1 MASPPSRPSRC
12 PGRGKAAAAAVALTL
27 ALTACGDDGDSSS
40 PDGERPTVT
49 VAALPLVDS
58 AMLYL
63 ARDRGL
69 FEKEGLNVRIQ
80 QIQQSLQAL
89 PPLSKGQI
97 DMVASA
103 NYVTYFQAHDK
114 GTLDIRIVAES
125 IRAAPKMMDVL
136 VPKDSD
142 IKSVADLTGR
152 TLAVNVLNNV
162 QSLTFDE
169 ILAEQGAPGEP
180 VYRQIPFPQMGAA
193 LDKGQVDAV
202 HAVEP
207 YDSAIQDELG
217 ARVLVDGA
225 SAPVRGIPLSGY
237 ITTEKYA
244 SRNAQTLTAFQ
255 RALKAAVKI
264 ARSDP
269 DAVRRILPTYTKVTE
284 KQADAIDL
292 PVFPAAMDGTQIARL
307 TDLMKKQ
314 GMVKKAIDPVTLL
327 VR

>member
-1 MASPPSRPSRC
+1 MASRPSC
-12 PGRGKAAAAAVALTL
+12 SGRGKAAAAAIALAL
-27 ALTACGDDGDSSS
+27 ALTACGDDNDSTSSDGD
-40 PDGERPTVT
+40 RRTVT
-49 VAALPLVDS
+49 VAALPLVDC
-58 AMLYL
+58 AMLYI
-63 ARDRGL
+63 AQDRGL
-69 FEKEGLNVRIQ
+69 FEKEGLDVRVQ

-89 PPLSKGQI
+89 PALSKGQI

-103 NYVTYFQAHDK
+103 NYVTYFQAHEK

-152 TLAVNVLNNV
+152 KLAVNVLNNV
-162 QSLTFDE
+162 QSLTFNE
-169 ILAEQGAPGEP
+169 ILAEQGAPGKP

-225 SAPVRGIPLSGY
+225 SAPVESIPLSGY
-237 ITTEKYA
+237 LTTQKYA
-244 SRNAQTLTAFQ
+244 SENADALAAFQ

-264 ARSDP
+264 AEEDP
-269 DAVRRILPTYTKVTE
+269 EAVREVLPTYTKVTE
-284 KQADAIDL
+284 KQADSIDL
-292 PVFPAAMDGTQIARL
+292 PVFPATTDAAQIARL
-307 TDLMKKQ
+307 TELMKKQ
-314 GMVKKAIDPVTLL
+314 GMLSKPIDPATLL

>member
-1 MASPPSRPSRC
+1 MAL
-12 PGRGKAAAAAVALTL
+12 ATVLALT
-27 ALTACGDDGDSSS
+27 LTACGDDEDSGTADS
-40 PDGERPTVT
+40 GRTKVT
-49 VAALPLVDS
+49 VAALPLVDC
-58 AMLYL
+58 AMLYI
-63 ARDRGL
+63 AQDRGL
-69 FEKEGLNVRIQ
+69 FEKEGLDVRIQ

-103 NYVTYFQAHDK
+103 NYVTYFQAQEK
-114 GTLDIRIVAES
+114 GTLDVRIVAEA
-125 IRAAPKMMDVL
+125 IRAAPHMMDVL

-152 TLAVNVLNNV
+152 KLAVNVLNNV

-169 ILAEQGAPGEP
+169 IVAEQGAGKP

-207 YDSAIQDELG
+207 YDSSIQDELG

-225 SAPVRGIPLSGY
+225 SAPVQGIPLSGY
-237 ITTEKYA
+237 ITTERYA
-244 SRNAQTLTAFQ
+244 SEHADALAAFQ
-255 RALKAAVKI
+255 RAIKAAVDI
-264 ARSDP
+264 AAKDP
-269 DAVRRILPTYTKVTE
+269 EAVRDILPTYTKVTAQ
-284 KQADAIDL
+284 QAKKIDL
-292 PVFPAAMDGTQIARL
+292 PVFPPTMDARQIARL

-314 GMVKKAIDPVTLL
+314 GMLNKPIDPATLL
-327 VR
+327 VK

>member
-1 MASPPSRPSRC
+1 MALRLLCS
-12 PGRGKAAAAAVALTL
+12 GRGKAAAGALALAL
-27 ALTACGDDGDSSS
+27 ALTACGDDNDSAST
-40 PDGERPTVT
+40 DGGRQTVT
-49 VAALPLVDS
+49 VAALPLVDC
-58 AMLYL
+58 AMLYI
-63 ARDRGL
+63 AQDRGL
-69 FEKEGLNVRIQ
+69 FEKEGLDVRIQ

-89 PPLSKGQI
+89 PALSKGQI

-103 NYVTYFQAHDK
+103 NYVTYFQAQEK

-152 TLAVNVLNNV
+152 KLAVNVLNNV
-162 QSLTFDE
+162 QSLTLNE
-169 ILAEQGAPGEP
+169 ILAEQGAPGKP

-207 YDSAIQDELG
+207 FDSAIQDELG

-225 SAPVRGIPLSGY
+225 SAPVQNIPLSGY

-244 SRNAQTLTAFQ
+244 GRHAEALAAFQ
-255 RALKAAVKI
+255 RAIKAAVKI
-264 ARSDP
+264 ADADP
-269 DAVRRILPTYTKVTE
+269 EAVRKILPTYTKVTE
-284 KQADAIDL
+284 KQAESIDL
-292 PVFPAAMDGTQIARL
+292 PVFPAAMDGAQIGRISE
-307 TDLMKKQ
+307 LMEKQ
-314 GMVKKAIDPVTLL
+314 GMLKKPLDPATLL
-327 VR
+327 VK

>member
-1 MASPPSRPSRC
+1 MAL
-12 PGRGKAAAAAVALTL
+12 ATVLALT
-27 ALTACGDDGDSSS
+27 LTACGDDEDSGTADS
-40 PDGERPTVT
+40 GRAKVT
-49 VAALPLVDS
+49 VAALPLVDC
-58 AMLYL
+58 AMLYI
-63 ARDRGL
+63 AQDRGL
-69 FEKEGLNVRIQ
+69 FEKEGLDVRIQ

-103 NYVTYFQAHDK
+103 NYVTYFQAQEK
-114 GTLDIRIVAES
+114 GTLDVRIVAEA
-125 IRAAPKMMDVL
+125 IRAAPHMMDVL

-152 TLAVNVLNNV
+152 KLAVNVLNNV

-169 ILAEQGAPGEP
+169 IVAEQGAGKP

-207 YDSAIQDELG
+207 YDSSIQDELG

-225 SAPVRGIPLSGY
+225 SAPVQGIPLSGY
-237 ITTEKYA
+237 ITTERYA
-244 SRNAQTLTAFQ
+244 SEHADALAAFQ
-255 RALKAAVKI
+255 RAIKAAVDI
-264 ARSDP
+264 AAKDP
-269 DAVRRILPTYTKVTE
+269 EAVRDILPTYTKVTAQ
-284 KQADAIDL
+284 QAKKIDL
-292 PVFPAAMDGTQIARL
+292 PVFPPTMDARQIARL

-314 GMVKKAIDPVTLL
+314 GMLNKPIDPATLL
-327 VR
+327 VK